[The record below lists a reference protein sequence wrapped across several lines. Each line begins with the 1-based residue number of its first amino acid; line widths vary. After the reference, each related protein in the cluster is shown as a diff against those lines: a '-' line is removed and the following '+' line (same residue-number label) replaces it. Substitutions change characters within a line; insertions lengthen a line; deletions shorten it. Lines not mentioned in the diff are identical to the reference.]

1 MIDQKNLDAI
11 LDATE
16 RRRAERRRFLQ
27 LAGGA
32 SVAAGGLA
40 LLSACGGNDDDDTP
54 SPTPSPTP
62 TPTGTST
69 TNPDGDLLNFLLQ
82 FEYLQAQY
90 YSFAATGV
98 GLPDTLL
105 SGTGT
110 LGAVTGGA
118 LVPFS
123 DPLVAACAREL
134 AADERAHVAYLR
146 AQLAAVAVAQPAIN
160 ISGAADGPFTTLMR
174 NAGVIGA
181 GAVFNPY
188 ANDNSF
194 LLGAYVFADVAVS
207 AYKGGVPLIVSPTI
221 ASAAAGIL
229 GAEGY
234 HAGLIRTLLYT
245 RGSDPATGLRDAAN
259 KISDERDRLDGTT
272 DIDQGITQADGAAN
286 IVPAD
291 GNGIAYSRSA
301 AQVLNILYLNKA
313 SVNSGGFFPAGLNGN
328 LKTSAAS

>member
-1 MIDQKNLDAI
+1 MKQYPINLGFQMLCDVLSGALYKMHVVAHTFLI
-11 LDATE
+11 CST
-16 RRRAERRRFLQ
+16 RRAGDHFSRKIAKRDVMTALGHFYRRL
-27 LAGGA
+27 
-32 SVAAGGLA
+32 
-40 LLSACGGNDDDDTP
+40 
-54 SPTPSPTP
+54 
-62 TPTGTST
+62 
-69 TNPDGDLLNFLLQ
+69 
-82 FEYLQAQY
+82 
-90 YSFAATGV
+90 SFAATGV

-118 LVPFS
+118 LVPFA